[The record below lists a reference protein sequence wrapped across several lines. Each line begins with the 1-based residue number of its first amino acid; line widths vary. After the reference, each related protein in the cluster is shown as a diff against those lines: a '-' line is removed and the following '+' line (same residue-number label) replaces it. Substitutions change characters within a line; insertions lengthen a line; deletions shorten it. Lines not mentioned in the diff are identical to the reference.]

1 MIIRIEKMEIN
12 GIKNINH
19 GEFEFEEY
27 KQILKGNLDT
37 DKCSML
43 GIYGQNGSGKT
54 SILESV
60 KILKNILLGQNIMDY
75 IKKYITEDT
84 ATLNTTFFLS
94 DGENHYLVDYLVEM
108 EAEKNNNQ
116 NTEQKYNILNI
127 VNEDSKNNNC
137 IYKISKEEMKIKA
150 FISDEEGWGRKDLI
164 FRYSNGKLFKKVADL
179 IDKKDLIELEY
190 NKRAINPDKSL
201 LFNDEFLR
209 VLRENNIEELA
220 VLYNIA
226 VTLRQFSFEKLL
238 IIESSVIGSA
248 GLDIG
253 MLPLNIYIS
262 NDNFKSSGVF
272 NINMSG
278 KSIVPEELF
287 NVIDIS
293 IRRISLVLQAIVPS
307 IKLEMTNIKEEL
319 SQNGANMRSF
329 DIVSVRDGK
338 MIPLVYE
345 SEGIKRIISIMS
357 AIVAVYNDPSI
368 ALFVDEFDSG
378 IFEYLLGELVK
389 IIYESGK
396 GQFVFTSH
404 NLRVLEML
412 PYKAILLTTVN
423 PDNRFIQFKNIKTTN
438 NLREQYFANILLNG
452 QSEVLYESTNNN
464 RIKVALRKAGKLN
477 D

>member
-1 MIIRIEKMEIN
+1 MSAVVRIEKIEIN

-27 KQILKGNLDT
+27 KQLLKGNLKIN
-37 DKCSML
+37 KCSMM

-60 KILKNILLGQNIMDY
+60 KILKHIMSGENIRNY
-75 IKKYITEDT
+75 IKKYLSEDN
-84 ATLNTTFFLS
+84 ATIKTTFFL
-94 DGENHYLVDYLVEM
+94 DNNDKKYLIEYFVEM
-108 EAEKNNNQ
+108 QIEENIQDVNRVNLFRDDSINN
-116 NTEQKYNILNI
+116 KYIN
-127 VNEDSKNNNC
+127 
-137 IYKISKEEMKIKA
+137 KISKEEVKVKE
-150 FISDEEGWGRKDLI
+150 FLSEEGKWEKSKII
-164 FRYSNGKLFKKVADL
+164 FRYNNEKVFKKVADL

-190 NKRAINPDKSL
+190 YKRAINPDKSL
-201 LFNDEFLR
+201 FFSEEFLR
-209 VLRENNIEELA
+209 VVSGNDDEFLKN
-220 VLYNIA
+220 LYNISL
-226 VTLRQFSFEKLL
+226 TLRNFSSKKLL
-238 IIESSVIGSA
+238 VIENEIIGSL

-262 NDNFKSSGVF
+262 NSTALSAGVLP
-272 NINMSG
+272 INMSG
-278 KSIVPEELF
+278 KNILPKDVFDIVDVSIKQ
-287 NVIDIS
+287 ITM
-293 IRRISLVLQAIVPS
+293 VLQAIVPS
-307 IKLEMTNIKEEL
+307 IKLAITNIQEEIL
-319 SQNGANMRSF
+319 QSGDKGVSF
-329 DIVSVRDGK
+329 NIVSLRNEK
-338 MIPLVYE
+338 MIPLEYE

-357 AIVAVYNDPSI
+357 AIIAVYNDSSI
-368 ALFVDEFDSG
+368 CLFVDEFDSG

-412 PYKAILLTTVN
+412 PYKSILLTTVN
-423 PDNRFIQFKNIKTTN
+423 PDNRFIQFKNIKSTN

-452 QSEVLYESTNNN
+452 QSEILYEATNNN